1 MGIELN
7 PLSRGD
13 VTRISPFFQSADV
26 NPFYSKRHVSKNFLF
41 AGSRL
46 GVM

>member
-1 MGIELN
+1 VVGAN
-7 PLSRGD
+7 PQSDGD
-13 VTRISPFFQSADV
+13 VTRISLFFKVPDV
-26 NPFYSKRHVSKNFLF
+26 NPFYSKRHVSKKFSF